1 MAIRIVA
8 TLTLLALLATPGAA
22 TFDPARTFLMTA
34 FNVSAADI
42 GRLDRGDVVS
52 RTLEVKHRREVATL
66 GIVRIKTSPSRYV
79 ERLAD
84 IATFKRTDD
93 ILQIG
98 TFSNRP
104 QPEDMASLII
114 DEAEL
119 KRLRECRVEDC
130 ELRLSADGIE
140 RVRRDINW
148 QSADSSRK
156 ASLLVRQL

>member
-1 MAIRIVA
+1 
-8 TLTLLALLATPGAA
+8 LPGTPGVAA
-22 TFDPARTFLMTA
+22 FDPARTFLMA
-34 FNVSAADI
+34 GFNLSAADI

-66 GIVRIKTSPSRYV
+66 GIVRIKTSPSKYV

-84 IATFKRTDD
+84 ITTFKRTGDVV
-93 ILQIG
+93 QIG
-98 TFSNRP
+98 TFSGRP
-104 QPEDMASLII
+104 QPEDVASLII
-114 DEAEL
+114 DEPEL

-140 RVRRDINW
+140 RVRRDIDW

-156 ASLLVRQL
+156 ASLLVRQLLVD